1 MRMIGGG
8 DGGDAP
14 KSRRSPEATAA
25 STTGSPPLGLGATPR
40 DAPWRPGMVHAAGG
54 GGKGGTP
61 SPPSCC
67 FRRRDLPRGRSS
79 SGVAP
84 CSDPIPDPCMLLLI
98 QSMQHAAASSIK
110 HEQYVLLQL
119 LHQETRQRCCRRS
132 QQQAGSSAAAAA
144 ARRQRQQQQQPA
156 AHLANSQIWR
166 DLDRRQN
173 PKYANQP
180 RNCQCQTELQI
191 RDTLGKNALVC
202 CHCDRTYDDDT
213 SGVLVKL
220 LHKGPQ

>member
-54 GGKGGTP
+54 GKGGTP

-84 CSDPIPDPCMLLLI
+84 CSDPIPDPCCCMLLLI

-110 HEQYVLLQL
+110 A
-119 LHQETRQRCCRRS
+119 RP
-132 QQQAGSSAAAAA
+132 GSAAAGDRSSRQAA
-144 ARRQRQQQQQPA
+144 QQQQQPASSRRQRQQQQQPA

-180 RNCQCQTELQI
+180 RNCQCQLNCRYATPLAKM
-191 RDTLGKNALVC
+191 RSCAVTATAPTVLHTHSK
-202 CHCDRTYDDDT
+202 RT
-213 SGVLVKL
+213 
-220 LHKGPQ
+220 

>member
-1 MRMIGGG
+1 M
-8 DGGDAP
+8 
-14 KSRRSPEATAA
+14 E
-25 STTGSPPLGLGATPR
+25 ATPR
-40 DAPWRPGMVHAAGG
+40 NPDDPPKLPLPPPRDRPPLDLEPRLVTRRGGRGWSMPRG

-84 CSDPIPDPCMLLLI
+84 CSDPIPDPCCCMLLLI

-110 HEQYVLLQL
+110 A
-119 LHQETRQRCCRRS
+119 RP
-132 QQQAGSSAAAAA
+132 GSAAAGDRSSRQAA
-144 ARRQRQQQQQPA
+144 QQQQQPASSRRQRQQQQQPA

-180 RNCQCQTELQI
+180 RNCQCQLNCRYATPLAKM
-191 RDTLGKNALVC
+191 RSCAVTATAPTVLHTHSK
-202 CHCDRTYDDDT
+202 RT
-213 SGVLVKL
+213 
-220 LHKGPQ
+220 